1 MGEYTLKCFM
11 LNLAATIHEFLHS
24 RQFTGLLGSDLCHIY
39 RCCLENWNFLLK
51 YDISPSRPMM
61 LVLLANLIV
70 VLHFPFHLLFLF
82 LTLDFTMFSLKKD
95 NYRREAPEIGR
106 YAS

>member
-39 RCCLENWNFLLK
+39 CCCLENWNLLK
-51 YDISPSRPMM
+51 YDISDPSRPMM

-70 VLHFPFHLLFLF
+70 VLHLPIHLL
-82 LTLDFTMFSLKKD
+82 S
-95 NYRREAPEIGR
+95 
-106 YAS
+106 